1 MERNQTQLLSPTGTG
16 VCVCLGEGGIYWRG
30 GRLSCNNGRLQQV
43 GRMQSVQ
50 MWQSA
55 AGGSR
60 KMTVMAAIIIGIVI
74 ISTTA
79 ANTDSMLT
87 MCQEV
92 F

>member
-1 MERNQTQLLSPTGTG
+1 
-16 VCVCLGEGGIYWRG
+16 
-30 GRLSCNNGRLQQV
+30 
-43 GRMQSVQ
+43 
-50 MWQSA
+50 
-55 AGGSR
+55 
-60 KMTVMAAIIIGIVI
+60 MTVMAAIIIGIVI